1 MRRASVVLAL
11 VSLLLAG
18 CDRPAP
24 VENAEG
30 IDASNPLEVAA
41 RQRGVVHPE
50 ATSPVGVFERKHD
63 LGRDAMCV
71 VPDGAGKWRFAVTAA
86 FGPSVS
92 CVASGTMTREG
103 DGWRMR
109 FAGVD
114 GCEARVHEEDDEFRL
129 PGSLPPQC
137 ARLCPDRASLSGL
150 RLPRA
155 SWSASDAGG
164 LRIADRDGNIQRP
177 CGG

>member
-1 MRRASVVLAL
+1 MRGASVALAL
-11 VSLLLAG
+11 VSVLLTG

-24 VENAEG
+24 TENAKG
-30 IDASNPLEVAA
+30 IDVNNPLEVAA

-86 FGPSVS
+86 YGPSVS
-92 CVASGTMTREG
+92 CVASGTMAREG

-109 FAGVD
+109 FAGVE
-114 GCEARVHEEDDEFRL
+114 GCEALVHEEEDELRL
-129 PGSLPPQC
+129 PGSLPRQC
-137 ARLCPDRASLSGL
+137 ARLCPNRASLSGL

-155 SWSASDAGG
+155 SWSADDAGD
-164 LRIADRDGNIQRP
+164 LRITDRRGNMRQP
-177 CGG
+177 CGA